1 MYGPGVVRTNR
12 SGGTADEAVQDG
24 EDRLLD
30 SNDHLVGDA
39 GCECVVAD
47 ATNKA
52 GTAELTMMFGSGGL
66 ITYTAGRLLVM
77 WSEAMKRL
85 LPAASDAKEKS

>member
-1 MYGPGVVRTNR
+1 MDQGLSERI
-12 SGGTADEAVQDG
+12 EAV
-24 EDRLLD
+24 ERLTKLFKTERTVYLTATII
-30 SNDHLVGDA
+30 SLVML
-39 GCECVVAD
+39 VAS
-47 ATNKA
+47 ALSLMLRNKA